1 MEKMKGYILWFH
13 QTFQFTKIFLLVS
26 IFEILAALEALSPR
40 AKMVSPDNIKDI
52 PLNYKLKPALSLFG
66 YILLNEQFMSL
77 DERWKPAPIMQA
89 ENSYYS
95 ISQNPFLIGHEQ
107 VQWSSSNR
115 MYLSWILILVL
126 VAKFTK
132 KQ

>member
-1 MEKMKGYILWFH
+1 
-13 QTFQFTKIFLLVS
+13 
-26 IFEILAALEALSPR
+26 
-40 AKMVSPDNIKDI
+40 MVSPDNIKDI

-77 DERWKPAPIMQA
+77 DETAPTMQA

-107 VQWSSSNR
+107 VQ
-115 MYLSWILILVL
+115 
-126 VAKFTK
+126 
-132 KQ
+132 